1 MQVWKALPDPATQSC
16 PHKPTTHSLKNVDKH
31 TVNTLSFYSAM
42 NRLINLIKLESINVV
57 IIISN
62 RLDVMEIIRFY
73 WYIQTE
79 EQLEKVEKY
88 VDEQLAAKKEEVG
101 DLIRYLQEK
110 IDEFYETHD
119 DITDRVT

>member
-1 MQVWKALPDPATQSC
+1 
-16 PHKPTTHSLKNVDKH
+16 
-31 TVNTLSFYSAM
+31 M